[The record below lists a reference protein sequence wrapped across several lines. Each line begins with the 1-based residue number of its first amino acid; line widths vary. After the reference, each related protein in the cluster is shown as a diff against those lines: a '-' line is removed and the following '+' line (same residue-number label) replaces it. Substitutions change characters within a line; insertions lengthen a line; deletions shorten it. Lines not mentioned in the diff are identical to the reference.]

1 MHQPSL
7 YLFSQEEVEA
17 EEEEEEAEAEAEA
30 EEEVHQLHPL
40 PLHPVPDLLEV
51 VVVVDHLDHP
61 LGHLLVH
68 QSRQLPP
75 QIPQM
80 IN

>member
-1 MHQPSL
+1 MHQPLL

-17 EEEEEEAEAEAEA
+17 EEEEAEEEA
-30 EEEVHQLHPL
+30 EEEVPQLHPL
-40 PLHPVPDLLEV
+40 PLHLVPDLLEV
-51 VVVVDHLDHP
+51 VVVEDHPDHP

-68 QSRQLPP
+68 QSRQPPP

>member
-17 EEEEEEAEAEAEA
+17 GEEEEAEEEV
-30 EEEVHQLHPL
+30 EEEAPQLHPL

-51 VVVVDHLDHP
+51 VVVEDHPDHP
-61 LGHLLVH
+61 LDHLLVH
-68 QSRQLPP
+68 QLRQLPP
-75 QIPQM
+75 QTPQM

>member
-7 YLFSQEEVEA
+7 YLFSQEE
-17 EEEEEEAEAEAEA
+17 AEAEAEA
-30 EEEVHQLHPL
+30 EEEAEEEEEVPQLHPL
-40 PLHPVPDLLEV
+40 PLHQVPDLLEV
-51 VVVVDHLDHP
+51 VVVEDHPDHP

-75 QIPQM
+75 QIPRM